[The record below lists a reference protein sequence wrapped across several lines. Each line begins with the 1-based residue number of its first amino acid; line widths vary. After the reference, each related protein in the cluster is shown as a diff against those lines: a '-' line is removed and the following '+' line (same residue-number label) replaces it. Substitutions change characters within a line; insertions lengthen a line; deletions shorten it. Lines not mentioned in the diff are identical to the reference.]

1 MNMGVIRCINHTFI
15 SPTEVPFGR
24 FCGEE
29 IDWDSVDPRRI
40 RGAPWQAKSQDAV
53 WKSAVLVPWTQAG
66 ACNRYPVYGCV
77 R

>member
-53 WKSAVLVPWTQAG
+53 
-66 ACNRYPVYGCV
+66 
-77 R
+77 